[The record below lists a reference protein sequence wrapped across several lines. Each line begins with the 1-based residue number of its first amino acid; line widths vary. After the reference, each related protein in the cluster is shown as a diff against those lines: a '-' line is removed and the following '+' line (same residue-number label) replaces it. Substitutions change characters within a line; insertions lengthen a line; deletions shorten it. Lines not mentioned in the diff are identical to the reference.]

1 MKRILIVLG
10 VLIVIGAIAG
20 YMLWHKPH
28 PKVENEK
35 GIVIAASALHKAFSD
50 NEKMADSLYLNK
62 ALEISGTIAEVKDNQ
77 DHRTTVL
84 FQTDDP
90 MGGVFCTMRDSGVVI
105 EKGKIVKVKG
115 FCSGMTLTDVNMTE
129 CVIAQ

>member
-1 MKRILIVLG
+1 MKRILIVIG

-20 YMLWHKPH
+20 YMMWNKPH
-28 PKVENEK
+28 RKAENEK
-35 GIVIAASALHKAFSD
+35 GLAIAAPALHKAFSD

-62 ALEISGTIAEVKDNQ
+62 VLEVSGTIAEVKDNQ

-84 FQTDDP
+84 FQTDNP

-105 EKGKIVKVKG
+105 EKGKSIKVKG
-115 FCSGMTLTDVNMTE
+115 FCSGMTLTDVSMTD